1 MANLNLDRHSN
12 IYPFIDSDRFRG
24 SLDGQIA
31 LVTGAGR
38 GIGESIAIAF
48 AQAGANVVCL
58 AKTKKEIDQTVAKI
72 AQCGYPEAM
81 AVSVDVSCLSEISH
95 VIASVKSK
103 FGHVDILINNAGID
117 RIGSMQY
124 EADFQAWWKVFEV
137 NLMGPAALIHQ
148 ALPGMISRN
157 RGIIINIGSRNAIC
171 NHPFMTAYSASK
183 TALLRFHQCLDLELR
198 GTHVY
203 TFYIQPGDVTTSL
216 IDGTYNPEEP
226 AKLPRLQ
233 AMLSGMQDA
242 MKSNNSDSTW
252 LAANTCVTLA
262 ADEDARLLSGLYI
275 DANQDLSQLLAEAR
289 KGRNGLIKQGQLYS
303 LKVDVLE

>member
-12 IYPFIDSDRFRG
+12 TYPFIDPGRFRG
-24 SLDGQIA
+24 SLVGQTA

-38 GIGESIAIAF
+38 GIGHSIALAF

-58 AKTKKEIDQTVAKI
+58 ARTRKEIDQTVTHI

-81 AVSVDVSCLSEISH
+81 AVSVDVACLSEISQA
-95 VIASVKSK
+95 IASIKSK

-124 EADFQAWWKVFEV
+124 ETDFQAWWKVFEV

-148 ALPGMISRN
+148 ILPDMISRKQ
-157 RGIIINIGSRNAIC
+157 GIIINIGSRNAID

-183 TALLRFHQCLDLELR
+183 TALLRFHQCLKLELR
-198 GTHVY
+198 DTNVY
-203 TFYIQPGDVTTSL
+203 TFYVQPGDVTTSL
-216 IDGTYNPEEP
+216 MDGTYDPEEL

-233 AMLSGMQDA
+233 AMISSMQDTI
-242 MKSNNSDSTW
+242 KSHNSDSSW
-252 LAANTCVTLA
+252 LAANTCVMLA
-262 ADEDARLLSGLYI
+262 ADVDARLLSGLYI

-289 KGRNGLIKQGQLYS
+289 KGKSGIIKQGKMYS
-303 LKVDVLE
+303 LKVDVL